1 LVFTNVSK
9 LKLMFRQDIFGTFFS
24 FISQIEKA
32 NKRKA
37 FGITNQNG
45 YDGVSH
51 LNIPHI
57 YSYIEANQQYFC
69 HAEDKS
75 IDCYDLQGNK
85 LFTSANI
92 EYLKYDMFLVQEIN
106 PNKPV
111 DKWSYALY
119 HNSEKLTD
127 YIFRVKMFN
136 NFNEQGFAILNLND
150 GNFTDVVVNKN
161 GEIVY
166 KNPNRY
172 DSIYLK
178 GVLLKSKNKYIN
190 LLTNQVICNW
200 KYSCQEMSN
209 EECLFVKTEDTCI
222 YQINISNGE
231 YIIHGKQ
238 VEEKPKPEPTP
249 EELKQ
254 LEEEKLE
261 RERKREEKEKE
272 AAEWLK
278 LTRNDSCKCGSGKKF
293 KNCCINT
300 WKTTLKKAY
309 DKIK

>member
-1 LVFTNVSK
+1 MYTFTHDFYK
-9 LKLMFRQDIFGTFFS
+9 TFFEY
-24 FISQIEKA
+24 ISQFEKA

-37 FGITNQNG
+37 FGITNENG

-85 LFTSANI
+85 LFTSAKI

-106 PNKPV
+106 PNKPSN
-111 DKWSYALY
+111 KWSYALY
-119 HNSEKLTD
+119 HNSKKLTD
-127 YIFRVKMFN
+127 YIFRNVRFQDFN
-136 NFNEQGFAILNLND
+136 KEGFAILKLD
-150 GNFTDVVVNKN
+150 DDSYTEVVVNIC
-161 GEIVY
+161 GEIIY
-166 KNPNRY
+166 KNPNRF
-172 DSIYLK
+172 DYLHIV
-178 GVLLKSKNKYIN
+178 GVLLKDKNKYIN
-190 LLTNQVICNW
+190 LLTNQVICTW
-200 KYSCQEMSN
+200 KYSCKEISN
-209 EECLFVKTEDTCI
+209 TECLFVKTEDTCI

-231 YIIHGKQ
+231 YIIHGKE
-238 VEEKPKPEPTP
+238 VEEKQKPEPTL

-254 LEEEKLE
+254 LEEDKIE
-261 RERKREEKEKE
+261 RNRKREKKEKE

-293 KNCCINT
+293 KTCCINT

>member
-1 LVFTNVSK
+1 MVFTNVSK

-57 YSYIEANQQYFC
+57 YGYIEANQQYFC

-85 LFTSANI
+85 LFTSAKI

-111 DKWSYALY
+111 DKWRYALY

-127 YIFRVKMFN
+127 YIFRNVRFQDFN
-136 NFNEQGFAILNLND
+136 KHGFAILKLD
-150 GNFTDVVVNKN
+150 DDSYTEVVVNIC

-166 KNPNRY
+166 KSLERY
-172 DSIYLK
+172 GHDLHLT
-178 GVLLKSKNKYIN
+178 GVLLKDKNKYIN
-190 LLTNQVICNW
+190 LLTNKVICSW
-200 KYSCQEMSN
+200 KYSCKEISN

-231 YIIHGKQ
+231 YIIHGKE
-238 VEEKPKPEPTP
+238 VEEKPKPEPTQ

-254 LEEEKLE
+254 IEEDEIE
-261 RERKREEKEKE
+261 RERKEKET
-272 AAEWLK
+272 AEWLK

-309 DKIK
+309 DNIK